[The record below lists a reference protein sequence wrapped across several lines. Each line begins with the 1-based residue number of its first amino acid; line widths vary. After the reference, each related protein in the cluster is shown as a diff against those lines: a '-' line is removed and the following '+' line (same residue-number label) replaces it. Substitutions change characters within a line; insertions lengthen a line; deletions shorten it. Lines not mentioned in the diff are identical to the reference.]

1 MSACTGWGGGM
12 LRRTPEVLAR
22 LATQAS
28 TLASLQP
35 WSRRRCSNQSLWTN
49 QRWGRGSTN
58 HSSPGTTAAPWPACS
73 CSWPRS
79 PPQPGLGAR
88 YKYLND
94 FVSRLCPAPT
104 LAATPIMS
112 PNLGCQTATN
122 LECAVDIIG
131 MCRYDSPDIYRLQ
144 SVPGV
149 WCEAVTRLVSE
160 RGLVH
165 VAARVRTPHV

>member
-49 QRWGRGSTN
+49 QRWGRGSRDLL
-58 HSSPGTTAAPWPACS
+58 SSCPPITAHLV
-73 CSWPRS
+73 
-79 PPQPGLGAR
+79 PQRRRGQLVVVVDQDLLPSADWALDINI
-88 YKYLND
+88 ND

-122 LECAVDIIG
+122 LECAVDIIDL
-131 MCRYDSPDIYRLQ
+131 CRYQCLKKFHPKFCNHGEGPY
-144 SVPGV
+144 
-149 WCEAVTRLVSE
+149 
-160 RGLVH
+160 
-165 VAARVRTPHV
+165 